1 MINGFVKCDNC
12 KQMLMVSEDQ
22 ADPEVAETEEED
34 TGYIPTPKEVLT
46 HHMKYSYRSSV
57 YIQCNII
64 LLNVLKIYF
73 NLKLENKPS
82 INNKLL
88 FKISLFLHT

>member
-1 MINGFVKCDNC
+1 
-12 KQMLMVSEDQ
+12 MLMVSEDQ
-22 ADPEVAETEEED
+22 ADPEVTETEEED

-64 LLNVLKIYF
+64 LLNV
-73 NLKLENKPS
+73 
-82 INNKLL
+82 
-88 FKISLFLHT
+88 